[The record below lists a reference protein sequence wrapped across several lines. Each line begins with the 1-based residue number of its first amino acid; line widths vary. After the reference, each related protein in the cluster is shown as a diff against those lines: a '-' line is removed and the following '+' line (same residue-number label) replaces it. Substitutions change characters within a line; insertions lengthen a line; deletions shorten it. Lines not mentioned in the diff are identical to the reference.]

1 MSASGVT
8 MSKADNLIH
17 GPSVLR
23 WVPTTDVHRVAVAER
38 ADEIVYCAEEE
49 YEDGLI
55 QVLVCWRPKQLP
67 KQANADV
74 PTYLTP
80 VVSYWKTK

>member
-1 MSASGVT
+1 
-8 MSKADNLIH
+8 MSKEDNLIH

-23 WVPTTDVHRVAVAER
+23 LVPTSDVHRVAMSGPS
-38 ADEIVYCAEEE
+38 EIVYCAEEE
-49 YEDGLI
+49 YEDGLVQI
-55 QVLVCWRPKQLP
+55 LVCWRPLPKP

-80 VVSYWKTK
+80 VASYWKTK